1 MLLVPDNLLTPSNHE
16 APTSQD
22 CVSFTLQQVDELN
35 QFIMH
40 GTTPAEIDRVR
51 LIFWSSRDSQTGQMW
66 CPDCSEME
74 INLSNVLKYLAL
86 DSITTPG
93 KDHASSAQ
101 EDSVQAQQ
109 RSSAPFL
116 VYIYV
121 GDRHEWRS
129 SDNPFRQLPWS
140 LSKIPTVLKLRNQ
153 PSDNLKNEV
162 ILNHDDKLVEEE
174 SLDFKRLLDFL
185 S

>member
-51 LIFWSSRDSQTGQMW
+51 LIFWSSRDSQLSTVFSLFHAFFSPNVTLIVFCGCANAGMEYIYRTGQMW

-121 GDRHEWRS
+121 GDRHE
-129 SDNPFRQLPWS
+129 
-140 LSKIPTVLKLRNQ
+140 
-153 PSDNLKNEV
+153 
-162 ILNHDDKLVEEE
+162 
-174 SLDFKRLLDFL
+174 
-185 S
+185 